1 MKRNF
6 DAILKTLDGEDFKV
20 ENGAP
25 LTLKKVCIGALGGAL
40 PGDDQMDGE
49 RKFGLYKLA
58 DRINKGGLV
67 DVTAEEIAALKAR
80 IARSYTVFAIG
91 AAYTLL
97 ETEPAAEVPA
107 KAAEPLADAA

>member
-6 DAILKTLDGEDFKV
+6 DAILKTLDGEDFKAD
-20 ENGAP
+20 GAAP
-25 LTLKKVCIGALGGAL
+25 LTLKKVCIGAIGAAL
-40 PGDDQMDGE
+40 PGDEQMDGE

-67 DVTAEEIAALKAR
+67 DVTAEEIATLKAR
-80 IARSYTVFAIG
+80 IAKSYTVFAIG

-97 ETEPAAEVPA
+97 E
-107 KAAEPLADAA
+107 AEPVAEMLAQAA